1 MRQIEEKH
9 IQQVNWIKHLAK
21 GQKQTVLTA
30 ELLASL
36 IERIEVDVD
45 KSVTVTFTCQIG
57 GDERD

>member
-1 MRQIEEKH
+1 M
-9 IQQVNWIKHLAK
+9 NWIKHLAK